1 MQPTTTGGGG
11 AAASVFFQAMAPKL
25 TAKSAAK
32 RTAACWGTCRVPML
46 EPASSWL
53 LLLRQKV
60 CIFDEEEKAVSL
72 DGEMVLG
79 CMRLYRGRGAGSD
92 SVAGRLSY

>member
-1 MQPTTTGGGG
+1 
-11 AAASVFFQAMAPKL
+11 
-25 TAKSAAK
+25 
-32 RTAACWGTCRVPML
+32 ML